1 MSDHHLAIYTM
12 LNSTYTRLEPNF
24 LWRRQNKHC
33 FKESFLQDLKNGISN
48 DNIFSHFNGKFKET
62 LDHHVP
68 IKITKLR
75 GNTKSHINKIL
86 RKEIMKRSRLK
97 NKANKTVSVE
107 DLRLHKIQRNVVTK
121 LNKKLKRAYF
131 KKNFREEKT

>member
-33 FKESFLQDLKNGISN
+33 FKESFLQDLKNGISTY
-48 DNIFSHFNGKFKET
+48 NIFSPFNNKFKET

>member
-48 DNIFSHFNGKFKET
+48 DNIFSHFNDKFKET

-86 RKEIMKRSRLK
+86 RKEIMKRSQLK

-121 LNKKLKRAYF
+121 LNKKL
-131 KKNFREEKT
+131 

>member
-1 MSDHHLAIYTM
+1 M

-48 DNIFSHFNGKFKET
+48 DNIFSHFHDKFKET

-75 GNTKSHINKIL
+75 GNTKRHINKIL

-107 DLRLHKIQRNVVTK
+107 DLKLHKIQRNVVTK

-131 KKNFREEKT
+131 KKNFREEKM

>member
-12 LNSTYTRLEPNF
+12 LNSTYIRLEPNF

-48 DNIFSHFNGKFKET
+48 DNIFSHFHDKFKET

-75 GNTKSHINKIL
+75 GNTKPHINKIL

-97 NKANKTVSVE
+97 NKANNTVSVE
-107 DLRLHKIQRNVVTK
+107 DLKLHKIQRNVVTK

>member
-1 MSDHHLAIYTM
+1 M

-33 FKESFLQDLKNGISN
+33 FKESFLQDLKNGISTY
-48 DNIFSHFNGKFKET
+48 NIFSPFNNKFKET

-68 IKITKLR
+68 IKIKKLR
-75 GNTKSHINKIL
+75 GNTKRHINKIL

-97 NKANKTVSVE
+97 NKVNKTVSVE
-107 DLRLHKIQRNVVTK
+107 DLKLHKIQRNVLTK
-121 LNKKLKRAYF
+121 LNKKLKRPYF
-131 KKNFREEKT
+131 